1 MRLAGLQMGGVLGA
15 LPGMLLAAFLVF
27 GAPAVHA
34 ANAVRSKG
42 NHTQTA
48 SQDSDKGLNG
58 ISVLE
63 QFGDQQEARVEGAS
77 KLTDKR
83 KHTIMFWLALPL
95 LLLLLTT
102 TALGVATGIFGKR
115 LFIPHMICAG
125 LTLALVIAHTIAGIV
140 WFFPF

>member
-1 MRLAGLQMGGVLGA
+1 MRPAGLHLGTLLGA
-15 LPGMLLAAFLVF
+15 MPGLALAALLTL
-27 GAPAVHA
+27 GAPAAHA
-34 ANAVRSKG
+34 ANNAGRGKSDA
-42 NHTQTA
+42 QAA
-48 SQDSDKGLNG
+48 SQNSDKGMNS
-58 ISVLE
+58 ISVLQ
-63 QFGDQQEARVEGAS
+63 QFCDQQEARVEGAS

-102 TALGVATGIFGKR
+102 TGLGVATGIFGKR

-125 LTLALVIAHTIAGIV
+125 LTLALVVAHTIAGIV